1 MSRPRIKAW
10 ISAWAPPVIWATVI
24 WQLGTDGLSETHTR
38 SLVGR
43 LLDWVLP
50 GLTAE
55 NLASLVW
62 LLRTLAHPAVYGL
75 LALLC
80 WRAASLTFEV
90 SHRGR
95 TFFGLIPV
103 VLLALS
109 DEWRQGSSQ
118 LRSGAW
124 GDVLLDLAGGGL
136 AVLALGWWE
145 AQRGQRLFGGR
156 RAAGRSP
163 PNSAF

>member
-24 WQLGTDGLSETHTR
+24 WQLGTAGLSETHTR

-62 LLRTLAHPAVYGL
+62 VLRKLAHPAVYGL

-80 WRAASLTFEV
+80 WRGASLSFQV
-90 SHRGR
+90 SRLGRG
-95 TFFGLIPV
+95 FFGLVPV
-103 VLLALS
+103 MLLSLS
-109 DEWRQGSSQ
+109 DEWRQASS
-118 LRSGAW
+118 LVRSGAW
-124 GDVLLDLAGGGL
+124 GDVLLDLAGGAL
-136 AVLALGWWE
+136 AVLALGGWE
-145 AQRGQRLFGGR
+145 ARRGQRLFGGR
-156 RAAGRSP
+156 RAPGPGPS
-163 PNSAF
+163 NSTF

>member
-1 MSRPRIKAW
+1 MSRPRIKTW
-10 ISAWAPPVIWATVI
+10 ISAWAPPVIWAAVI

-50 GLTAE
+50 GLTDE

-62 LLRTLAHPAVYGL
+62 LLRKLAHAVVYGL

-80 WRAASLTFEV
+80 WRGASLTFEV
-90 SHRGR
+90 SRWGH

-118 LRSGAW
+118 VRSGAW
-124 GDVLLDLAGGGL
+124 GDVLLDLAGGAL
-136 AVLALGWWE
+136 AVLALVWWE
-145 AQRGQRLFGGR
+145 AQRGQGLFGGR
-156 RAAGRSP
+156 RAAGRGPS
-163 PNSAF
+163 NSTF